1 MENQGPVRIFIIYSS
16 DEDDKKFKDDLV
28 LGFKPMENKNRIEVF
43 HDGEIMAGQ
52 DWDQTIKDKLN
63 KSDLILV
70 LVSRLS
76 MASTYI
82 SKNELPISLERRD
95 KGEVDIVPI
104 IIATSDFPST
114 QLAKLQFH
122 PKGKEPLLNWKD
134 RNAAVDSVVQRIKV
148 NIGEIEKKRGLP
160 NLPAID
166 SIPATPIFT
175 SPDPEALCICVQNE
189 KTVTIFPPKSNG
201 SESFDLPEF
210 DFHAKVA
217 NILQRLMLLS
227 DLDGVDL
234 LESEDF
240 TVLGKALFHH
250 LLPDEKAR
258 GIVQPHLDNATQYP
272 LKIVLHFDENSK
284 KMAALPWEYLYVPSR
299 QNSNNSSLEGFF
311 IAKEEN
317 IVLTRRLSGGRGKE
331 NLIRPPQLRILV
343 VISKPEPTVE
353 SEKILD
359 EAQEIES
366 LFKVWKEEHPT
377 MSPPQIVPLQA
388 NSLDIFKNIIAEND
402 PFHVVHFIGKGCSE
416 KDENG
421 QEKNSFLFESGN
433 KLSPEEFVACF
444 ETEDGKKKQ
453 PNLLFLHAIRDDRG
467 SVRSL
472 RKMALDLVNKVDGV
486 LAIQLPATGKE
497 IADFAVAF
505 YAELASGQDLDVA
518 AAKAA
523 RKLVG
528 EKTKILKMYGISA
541 SFSKDSFRIEV
552 GVTPVERMDS
562 KEGFYSCYNT
572 RSGRIRCKDSVFFN
586 FRVPSYCENEL
597 CVNGGPFWLCPLC
610 QRATNLNDED
620 KKILADL
627 SKEKC
632 RNGHFIRQNG
642 QLINEIL
649 EKLPDTVKEELDKK
663 SLAPISTMGDQI
675 SENTPMGR
683 GLGGSSVHNAN
694 TGGAMHIKPGE
705 ARRERPN
712 KK

>member
-1 MENQGPVRIFIIYSS
+1 MAEEKIKVFVSYAHSDNSKKHLTAIVSTLKSFNRYDVWDDTEIKPGDNWEGNIKKALSDCNVFIMLVSTAFLNSDYIQKKEVTEAIDRRKDQGVTIIPILLHIGDSWKQYEYIEKTQSIT
-16 DEDDKKFKDDLV
+16 V
-28 LGFKPMENKNRIEVF
+28 LKELYAK
-43 HDGEIMAGQ
+43 
-52 DWDQTIKDKLN
+52 KLN
-63 KSDLILV
+63 P
-70 LVSRLS
+70 
-76 MASTYI
+76 T
-82 SKNELPISLERRD
+82 
-95 KGEVDIVPI
+95 KGEFDAAH
-104 IIATSDFPST
+104 IAICDKIDES
-114 QLAKLQFH
+114 L
-122 PKGKEPLLNWKD
+122 KGKYTSGNL
-134 RNAAVDSVVQRIKV
+134 DSV
-148 NIGEIEKKRGLP
+148 N
-160 NLPAID
+160 
-166 SIPATPIFT
+166 

-284 KMAALPWEYLYVPSR
+284 KMAALPWEYLYVPSK
-299 QNSNNSSLEGFF
+299 QNSNDSSLEGFF
-311 IAKEEN
+311 IAKEEK